1 MSGAH
6 AQIALHPGRRLPAVL
21 DRRALISLG
30 LLMAEAARRLVQIEH
45 QLRQD
50 LCSLQG
56 FICALATAFGGAGN
70 GLGLIVDCMHLR
82 QLGLHALTQLAKA
95 ALHRFHFV
103 LDARQGCGGFIG
115 TRHAALRRFL
125 ATAHAAHAVQGLLAH
140 AGQGGGDL
148 FGRLRRALRQ
158 VAYFICHHRE
168 AAAAVAGTGGF
179 DRSVQGQQVGL
190 FGDGVDRHR

>member
-1 MSGAH
+1 M
-6 AQIALHPGRRLPAVL
+6 L

-82 QLGLHALTQLAKA
+82 QLRLHALTQLAKA
-95 ALHRFHFV
+95 DLHRFHFV

-125 ATAHAAHAVQGLLAH
+125 ELRMLLMLSRVCWRTLAKVVVISSVACAVRCARLRTSSATTAKPRPLSPARAASIAAFRASRLVCSAMAWIDIADVLN
-140 AGQGGGDL
+140 L
-148 FGRLRRALRQ
+148 FGLSIQCL
-158 VAYFICHHRE
+158 
-168 AAAAVAGTGGF
+168 
-179 DRSVQGQQVGL
+179 QG
-190 FGDGVDRHR
+190 